1 MKLLS
6 PILLVLLLPCMP
18 ACELAGMY
26 DQEYVFYDPDGE
38 AEAAAEAEAE
48 SKQAETALPPPQT
61 QVPAEPGAQSSLSI
75 SDLDRLFQLEA
86 VLDELNRAIQDGLDH
101 DGRLTAKR
109 GEVELELV
117 RRKRVAGEAYGQER
131 RRRLQVL
138 QNFATQKDR

>member
-26 DQEYVFYDPDGE
+26 DQEYVFYDAEGQ
-38 AEAAAEAEAE
+38 AEAAAEAEAAA
-48 SKQAETALPPPQT
+48 QNALPPPQT
-61 QVPAEPGAQSSLSI
+61 EIPAEAGANASTGGL
-75 SDLDRLFQLEA
+75 DLNRLFQLEA
-86 VLDELNRAIQDGLDH
+86 VLDEINRAIRDGLDH
-101 DGRLTAKR
+101 DGSLATKR
-109 GEVELELV
+109 QEVDAELAW
-117 RRKRVAGEAYGQER
+117 RKRVAGEAYGQER